1 MIGLKCSVEGCGKDA
16 KTRGLCWTHDFS
28 QRYQRDPK
36 FRENR
41 NKTKRDYN
49 RRLLQTYRDV
59 IAEGLGG
66 WKCVICAVADR
77 DVLSFDH
84 KDGGGENERNRM
96 GGQLPTIRYYYHN
109 PAKAKERLQVLCAN
123 CNWKKNAPKY
133 GQGRSRTAV
142 WQRTARVALIDLLGG
157 RTCGVC
163 GMKDVEVLTI
173 DHVNGGGTRER
184 KTMKGYPPMIWYYSA
199 HHEAARRNLQVLCR
213 NCNWKRYLSRSRN
226 A

>member
-109 PAKAKERLQVLCAN
+109 PAKAKERLQVIVCQLQLEEERPEVRTGSKQDCGLA
-123 CNWKKNAPKY
+123 KN
-133 GQGRSRTAV
+133 STSS
-142 WQRTARVALIDLLGG
+142 LD
-157 RTCGVC
+157 
-163 GMKDVEVLTI
+163 
-173 DHVNGGGTRER
+173 
-184 KTMKGYPPMIWYYSA
+184 
-199 HHEAARRNLQVLCR
+199 
-213 NCNWKRYLSRSRN
+213 
-226 A
+226 